1 MRKLIEG
8 MKDFI
13 YDSVDYFIVLCVVLL
28 VGAIIG
34 WRLPQLFASDLD
46 KYSESEIAVSTD
58 ESDNNEVSE
67 TDKNTPKDDSS
78 KTIEDNVI
86 EVVED
91 KSDNSNSD
99 NATDESNSNESNSN
113 ESSSNE
119 SSSNVSNNNGETITV
134 VIPSGSLS
142 PKIAD
147 ILKNKGLIDDT
158 NEFLKKAKEL
168 KLDRKLRSGDFEI
181 KQGSSL
187 ESIIKKIAGRK

>member
-1 MRKLIEG
+1 MRKLLEG
-8 MKDFI
+8 IKDFI

-46 KYSESEIAVSTD
+46 KYPESEIAAATD
-58 ESDNNEVSE
+58 ESDNKEVSE
-67 TDKNTPKDDSS
+67 TDKNPSKDDSN

-86 EVVED
+86 EVVEEEN
-91 KSDNSNSD
+91 DNSNSE
-99 NATDESNSNESNSN
+99 NTTDKSDPNESN
-113 ESSSNE
+113 
-119 SSSNVSNNNGETITV
+119 SNVSNNNGSTITV
-134 VIPSGSLS
+134 EIPSGSLS

-168 KLDRKLRSGDFEI
+168 KLDTKLRSGDFEI

>member
-8 MKDFI
+8 IKDFI

-28 VGAIIG
+28 VGVIIG

-46 KYSESEIAVSTD
+46 KYSESEIAAATD
-58 ESDNNEVSE
+58 ESDNKEVSE
-67 TDKNTPKDDSS
+67 TDKNTSKDDSS

-86 EVVED
+86 EVVEEE
-91 KSDNSNSD
+91 SDNSNSEK
-99 NATDESNSNESNSN
+99 NIDESDSN

-168 KLDRKLRSGDFEI
+168 KLDTKLRSGDFKI